1 MVYSA
6 KHREYQLVA
15 KSTEPCFFNSC
26 YFHNVVF
33 FTVVCPRCAP
43 GIGGTTQIWGARKK
57 ISRRKK
63 ISGASRRSLCPQLQ
77 NRVGAYEDTVSLE
90 LIRRKDGSIVS
101 IGKFSEMIMSKC
113 SSLMLW
119 NLQLYYNSFEW
130 KNVTFSGGQ
139 NILWPLLHIFRGSWP
154 HNPQDLRPC
163 LTAGYLTTLYTNFTD
178 FFQGW
183 EEWLA
188 KVD

>member
-1 MVYSA
+1 MLFSQC
-6 KHREYQLVA
+6 R
-15 KSTEPCFFNSC
+15 FFHC
-26 YFHNVVF
+26 GMPPL
-33 FTVVCPRCAP
+33 CPRNW
-43 GIGGTTQIWGARKK
+43 GGAQRKFGGHAK
-57 ISRRKK
+57 KNFPAKK
-63 ISGASRRSLCPQLQ
+63 ISGAWRRSLCPQLQ
-77 NRVGAYEDTVSLE
+77 NRVGAYEDTVSLK

-119 NLQLYYNSFEW
+119 NLQLYYDSFEW

-139 NILWPLLHIFRGSWP
+139 NILWPLLHIFRGSWS

-188 KVD
+188 KGD